1 VRRKG
6 GNDVKLMFSV
16 GIGISKRE
24 KPYIEDEQAEFVRT
38 TSVPLTNSVLS
49 FLSHKLNLHSNY
61 TSI

>member
-24 KPYIEDEQAEFVRT
+24 KPYIEDEQAEFFQT
-38 TSVPLTNSVLS
+38 TSVPLTSYVLS